1 LELELAY
8 WDGGTYKKTD
18 TRPESVLYEND
29 EVYCTKGS
37 QCNMIFKHVG
47 EKCFTLEKMV
57 IQGPSTGY
65 SSPVQE
71 GIIFVTM
78 DKHDLASARRYPFS
92 FESVDDGDDNGDDDN
107 GLEDIEDDDLNDFE
121 FTPLEPCEYSPAV
134 RGSDSSSFHFGPI
147 ESGEHTEDKHVEP
160 SARFK
165 IRGDDRG
172 SKMKAT
178 LTFEP
183 ALSGRFILARF
194 CSPSRQ
200 DNIDIQFI
208 GAYGYV
214 GRRFFPAISPR

>member
-1 LELELAY
+1 MTSFVPSILAFANV
-8 WDGGTYKKTD
+8 DN
-18 TRPESVLYEND
+18 R
-29 EVYCTKGS
+29 
-37 QCNMIFKHVG
+37 
-47 EKCFTLEKMV
+47 
-57 IQGPSTGY
+57 
-65 SSPVQE
+65 VQE

-92 FESVDDGDDNGDDDN
+92 FEGMDDGDDNGDDDN
-107 GLEDIEDDDLNDFE
+107 GLEDSEDDDLNDFE

-134 RGSDSSSFHFGPI
+134 RGSDSGSFHFGPI
-147 ESGEHTEDKHVEP
+147 EPGEDKHVEP

-165 IRGDDRG
+165 IRSDDRG

-183 ALSGRFILARF
+183 ALYAAPSFSIYLANRRSRSGRFILARF
-194 CSPSRQ
+194 CSPSRR

-214 GRRFFPAISPR
+214 GRRFFPAVSPR

>member
-1 LELELAY
+1 
-8 WDGGTYKKTD
+8 
-18 TRPESVLYEND
+18 
-29 EVYCTKGS
+29 
-37 QCNMIFKHVG
+37 
-47 EKCFTLEKMV
+47 MV
-57 IQGPSTGY
+57 IVPRMASFGPSILAFANVNNR
-65 SSPVQE
+65 VQE

-92 FESVDDGDDNGDDDN
+92 FEGMGDGDDNDDDDN
-107 GLEDIEDDDLNDFE
+107 ELEDSEDGDLNDFE
-121 FTPLEPCEYSPAV
+121 FTPLEPCEYSPAL
-134 RGSDSSSFHFGPI
+134 RSSESSSFHFDPI
-147 ESGEHTEDKHVEP
+147 ESGEHTEDKHIEP

-165 IRGDDRG
+165 IRRDDRG

-183 ALSGRFILARF
+183 ALYAVPPFSINPANRGSRSGRFILARF

-214 GRRFFPAISPR
+214 GRRFFPAVSPR